1 MKQFNNI
8 LLLLFIFFLPTQLGK
23 HFFFDFSYLSGV
35 RVDYL
40 APTLYLTDI
49 IFFVLLII
57 NYKIVFNVI
66 KKNKFIFFLALLLI
80 NLFTSQSRIISLY
93 QSVRLIELVCLFF
106 IIKKNALPSK
116 NVLFTVL
123 FSGLTQLLL
132 AIIQLINKH
141 SVQGAFY
148 FLGERYFSLSTPG
161 IAKAALSGVE
171 FLRPYG
177 TFSHPNSMAGFYLL
191 LYFFVLTNKKFS
203 KFFFLKNLFLLVAT
217 VLIFISFSKT
227 AIIVFIIL
235 NVPFLLLNNKRWCR
249 PCLIAR
255 GLIYLVTG
263 SLFLMVQTDPL
274 TLQKRQTLLK
284 NAFSVIRHYP
294 VFGTGYGSYLVAQ
307 NTIVAQSFNLMNQ
320 PVHNIFL
327 LFFAEW
333 GLVGFGLIYLIFP
346 WVKNISKKNALL
358 FLVIIITG
366 LLDHY
371 WLTLNQNFLL
381 LAFVFGSL

>member
-1 MKQFNNI
+1 LLNKI
-8 LLLLFIFFLPTQLGK
+8 LLFLFIFLLPAQLGK

-40 APTLYLTDI
+40 APAIYLIDI
-49 IFFVLLII
+49 LFFILLIL

-66 KKNKFIFFLALLLI
+66 RQNKFIFFLVLLLI
-80 NLFTSQSRIISLY
+80 NLFTSQSRLISLY
-93 QSVRLIELVCLFF
+93 QSARLIELICLFF
-106 IIKKNALPSK
+106 IIKKNVLPPK
-116 NVLFTVL
+116 NILFTL
-123 FSGLTQLLL
+123 IFSGSIQLLL
-132 AIIQLINKH
+132 TTIQLINKH
-141 SVQGAFY
+141 SVQGIFY

-191 LYFFVLTNKKFS
+191 LYFFIFTNKKFS
-203 KFFFLKNLFLLVAT
+203 KFIFLKNLFLLIAT
-217 VLIFISFSKT
+217 ILIFVSFSKT
-227 AIIVFIIL
+227 AIIAFIIL
-235 NVPFLLLNNKRWCR
+235 NAGFLLFKNKQWCK
-249 PCLIAR
+249 PCLIAK
-255 GLIYLVTG
+255 GIIYLVVG
-263 SLFLMVQTDPL
+263 SLFLLAKTDPL

-284 NAFSVIRHYP
+284 NAFSVIQHYP
-294 VFGTGYGSYLVAQ
+294 VFGTGYGSYLVVQ
-307 NTIVAQSFNLMNQ
+307 NKIISQSFNLLNQ

-346 WVKNISKKNALL
+346 WVIKTARKNILL
-358 FLVIIITG
+358 LLVIVITG

>member
-1 MKQFNNI
+1 MLNKI
-8 LLLLFIFFLPTQLGK
+8 LLFLFIFLLPAQLGK

-40 APTLYLTDI
+40 APAIYLIDI
-49 IFFVLLII
+49 LFFILLIL

-66 KKNKFIFFLALLLI
+66 RQNKFIFFLVLLLI
-80 NLFTSQSRIISLY
+80 NLFTSQSRLISLY
-93 QSVRLIELVCLFF
+93 QSARLIELICLFF
-106 IIKKNALPSK
+106 IIKKNVLPPK
-116 NVLFTVL
+116 NILFTL
-123 FSGLTQLLL
+123 IFSGSIQLLL
-132 AIIQLINKH
+132 TTIQLINKH
-141 SVQGAFY
+141 SVQGIFY

-191 LYFFVLTNKKFS
+191 LYFFIFTNKKFS
-203 KFFFLKNLFLLVAT
+203 KFIFLKNLFLLIAT
-217 VLIFISFSKT
+217 ILIFVSFSKT
-227 AIIVFIIL
+227 AIIAFIIL
-235 NVPFLLLNNKRWCR
+235 NAGFLLFKNKQWCK
-249 PCLIAR
+249 PCLIAK
-255 GLIYLVTG
+255 GIIYLVVG
-263 SLFLMVQTDPL
+263 SLFLLAKTDPL

-284 NAFSVIRHYP
+284 NAFSVIQHYP
-294 VFGTGYGSYLVAQ
+294 VFGTGYGSYLVVQ
-307 NTIVAQSFNLMNQ
+307 NKIISQSFNLLNQ

-346 WVKNISKKNALL
+346 WVIKTARKNILL
-358 FLVIIITG
+358 LLVIVITG